1 MATILTHRPFLQQ
14 ALQDA
19 ITIDGLL
26 SHAQDLEDIAYA
38 TEGRNRVVGSEGHNN
53 TIKYLVEQLEALDGY
68 YNVELDPFQYT
79 LQQGLSNFSV
89 NGVNYSSA
97 GLEYSAEISVEG
109 VPLVPVANLGCSAV
123 SLPPRRWSR
132 SRQF

>member
-1 MATILTHRPFLQQ
+1 MRRLLQQ

-38 TEGRNRVVGSEGHNN
+38 TEGRNRVVASEGHNN
-53 TIKYLVEQLEALDGY
+53 TVEYLVEQLEALDGY

-79 LQQGLSNFSV
+79 LQQGVANFSV

-123 SLPPRRWSR
+123 SSPTRRWND
-132 SRQF
+132 SRQC